1 MKFLYEFSFLL
12 PELSEKEKK
21 EFLENIKKKIK
32 EIDGEIEDEFEQKQ
46 NFAYPVKKIE
56 KGIFGFI
63 SFFADKKKIKKF
75 EESLKYEKNL
85 LRYLIERKKVK
96 KVEKVEKKVEK
107 PKKVKLEKLE
117 EKLEEIVGKKKE
129 KK

>member
-12 PELSEKEKK
+12 PELPEKEKE

-32 EIDGEIEDEFEQKQ
+32 EINGKIEDEFKQKQ

-85 LRYLIERKKVK
+85 LRYIIERKKAK

-107 PKKVKLEKLE
+107 PQKVKFEKLE
-117 EKLEEIVGKKKE
+117 EKLEEIVGTKKE